1 MASFDEVASGLRF
14 PEGPVA
20 LPDGDVLVVEIARG
34 TLSRVTPAGR
44 VSVVAETGGG
54 PNGAAIWPDGAC
66 YVCNNGGFAWH
77 ERDGRLF
84 PGLSDGHKPAGR
96 IERVDLSTGKVELL
110 YRDCDGLPLVA
121 PNDLVFDAHGGFWF
135 TDHGHRRRR
144 EQDRTGVFYAA
155 ADGSFIREAIFP
167 VGEPNG
173 IGLSP
178 DGMTLYVAETY
189 SGRVFAYD
197 LLGPGEVDRKQRA
210 LPWMVG
216 RLLFGSANLQMFD
229 SLAVEAGGNVCVA
242 TIGHGGI
249 TVIAPDGGLVEHVAM
264 PDIVTTNICF
274 GGPGL
279 ATAWITLSS
288 TGRLVR
294 MPWPRAGL
302 ALNYLNT

>member
-1 MASFDEVASGLRF
+1 LRF

-34 TLSRVTPAGR
+34 TLSRVTPDGR
-44 VSVVAETGGG
+44 VSVVAATGGG
-54 PNGAAIWPDGAC
+54 PNGAAIGPDGAC

-84 PGLSDGHKPAGR
+84 PGLSEAHAPEGR
-96 IERVDLSTGKVELL
+96 IERVDLTTGKVEMV
-110 YRDCDGLPLVA
+110 YRDCDGRPLVA
-121 PNDLVFDAHGGFWF
+121 PNDLVFDDHGGFWF

-144 EQDRTGVFYAA
+144 DKDRTGVFYAK
-155 ADGSFIREAIFP
+155 ADGSLIREAIFP
-167 VGEPNG
+167 VDEPNG

-178 DGMTLYVAETY
+178 DGKTLYVAETY
-189 SGRVFAYD
+189 SGRVFAYN

-210 LPWMVG
+210 LPWMLG
-216 RLLFGSANLQMFD
+216 RLLFGSASLQMFD

-249 TVIAPDGGLVEHVAM
+249 TVIAPDGPLVEHVAM
-264 PDIVTTNICF
+264 PDIITTNICF
-274 GGPGL
+274 GGPDL

-294 MPWPRAGL
+294 MPWPRPGL
-302 ALNYLNT
+302 ALPYLNR